1 MKAES
6 KNQSHNP
13 LNYEFQDRTYIHLV
27 SFQHPKFFIN
37 TTPKT
42 ASSWCHERFERD
54 ENSAGGDN
62 GLMVNINDFSL
73 EYDYDND
80 PHSKTAIERNK
91 MWESLVLGKSC
102 KKDFIFLIRN
112 PLEKVVTG
120 FVQDVLNY
128 NLNEKCTKTIVFKN
142 YISSLGYSE
151 YEVDSFLDYYDP
163 RTHDQR
169 FPNVN
174 KFGPDNIFLPM
185 FYHVLETIIDN
196 WFSDVPRVIREV
208 NEGHM
213 SNNLIFILKL
223 LNFPPHKFDSSKIRI
238 MDINRQDIGATLNG
252 LYGTKINTKKM
263 HARDPVF
270 KHLVYLA
277 FYKHINLLSSFL
289 NTELVM
295 YSEIINKLYP
305 CGMYNGKNLPMG
317 VFSAEEYVKNEHM
330 PPRMQDLIK
339 EQGTST
345 QSLIQMFSSKTDNA
359 ASMVSKIVNKV
370 NNEGAGKIENILQN
384 QSLEKLSSNA
394 SSQYLVDNLI

>member
-1 MKAES
+1 
-6 KNQSHNP
+6 
-13 LNYEFQDRTYIHLV
+13 
-27 SFQHPKFFIN
+27 
-37 TTPKT
+37 
-42 ASSWCHERFERD
+42 
-54 ENSAGGDN
+54 
-62 GLMVNINDFSL
+62 
-73 EYDYDND
+73 
-80 PHSKTAIERNK
+80 
-91 MWESLVLGKSC
+91 
-102 KKDFIFLIRN
+102 
-112 PLEKVVTG
+112 
-120 FVQDVLNY
+120 
-128 NLNEKCTKTIVFKN
+128 
-142 YISSLGYSE
+142 
-151 YEVDSFLDYYDP
+151 
-163 RTHDQR
+163 
-169 FPNVN
+169 
-174 KFGPDNIFLPM
+174 M

-196 WFSDVPRVIREV
+196 WFSDIPTVISEI
-208 NEGHM
+208 NTGHM
-213 SNNLIFILKL
+213 GNNLIFILKL

-345 QSLIQMFSSKTDNA
+345 QSLIQMFSSKTNNA